1 MTVLSHASWLP
12 RYLNPVL
19 LPAARRLPPLAII
32 HHRGRRTGRAYD
44 TPVQVYRTKNGYLVG
59 LAYDRDAQWACNLLA
74 SGQGQM
80 TRTGQRYTISQPR
93 RRGPDARQDHPAG
106 VGPMMQ
112 LLGIDDF
119 LEFDAVRDQ

>member
-1 MTVLSHASWLP
+1 LTVLSHASGLP

-19 LPAARRLPPLAII
+19 
-32 HHRGRRTGRAYD
+32 H
-44 TPVQVYRTKNGYLVG
+44 
-59 LAYDRDAQWACNLLA
+59 A
-74 SGQGQM
+74 SGQEQM

-93 RRGPDARQDHPAG
+93 RRGPDARPDLPAG
-106 VGPMMQ
+106 VGPMMR